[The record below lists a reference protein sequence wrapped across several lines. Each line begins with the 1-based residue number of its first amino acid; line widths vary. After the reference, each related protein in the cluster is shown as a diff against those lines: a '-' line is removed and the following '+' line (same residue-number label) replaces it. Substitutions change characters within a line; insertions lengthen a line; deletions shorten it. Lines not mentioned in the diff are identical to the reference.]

1 MYLLPLLFSNLH
13 LGLDAPFDGLNPTVG
28 RTSFVRPEDL
38 VSRVLDRYY
47 PVSFDRGVL
56 DFYYRPWLKEL
67 KEHIIGTT
75 TIDDDSFKITL
86 NVQHYKPE
94 EITVKVVDRSVI
106 IKGKHEDKQD
116 ENNVVTRQF
125 VRQFLLPDRA
135 DVNQVQSTISTDGI
149 LVVTVALKPAEE
161 KVIQIEQTGQA
172 SVSSNSQ
179 TDASEAAGA
188 SGAAA
193 GASGAAVEKNA
204 ENNEV
209 EEVTATQAQEAG
221 PKPEKR

>member
-13 LGLDAPFDGLNPTVG
+13 LGLDTLFNGLNPTIG
-28 RTSFVRPEDL
+28 RTNFVRPEDL
-38 VSRVLDRYY
+38 VSHVLDRYY
-47 PVSFDRGVL
+47 PVSFDQGVL
-56 DFYYRPWLKEL
+56 DFYYRLWLKEL
-67 KEHIIGTT
+67 KEHITDTT

-94 EITVKVVDRSVI
+94 EITVKVVDHSVI
-106 IKGKHEDKQD
+106 IEGKHEDKQD
-116 ENNVVTRQF
+116 EKNVVTRQF
-125 VRQFLLPDRA
+125 MRQFLLPDRA
-135 DVNQVQSTISTDGI
+135 DVNQVQSTISSDGI

-161 KVIQIEQTGQA
+161 KIIQIVQTGQP

-179 TDASEAAGA
+179 TGASEAAGA

-193 GASGAAVEKNA
+193 GASGAAAVEKNA

-221 PKPEKR
+221 PKPEK